1 MTGPASGDNTK
12 VTPEIFE
19 RNHKAMQREM
29 ERIEREKP
37 RPDPAPRKE
46 PTAK

>member
-1 MTGPASGDNTK
+1 MSDPASGDKTK
-12 VTPEIFE
+12 VTPDIFKT
-19 RNHKAMQREM
+19 NH
-29 ERIEREKP
+29 EKTQEYFDKVRD